1 MISQKTGEIS
11 VMGVKSVTKCAPG
24 DSRVR
29 NVSDVSDGASCL
41 SPECG
46 FSPAFLANGEVREAR
61 DAGKTLQEHVKMTCL
76 RRKKERFEKRLVS
89 LKKPPFYKTTET
101 YISRSNPT
109 SMMLLPALAN
119 KRSSPAIPS
128 CLFGT
133 SHFS

>member
-1 MISQKTGEIS
+1 MMSQKTGEIS

-89 LKKPPFYKTTET
+89 LKKPPLSAVDMFV
-101 YISRSNPT
+101 SCVFCR
-109 SMMLLPALAN
+109 LALMGN
-119 KRSSPAIPS
+119 RND
-128 CLFGT
+128 
-133 SHFS
+133 